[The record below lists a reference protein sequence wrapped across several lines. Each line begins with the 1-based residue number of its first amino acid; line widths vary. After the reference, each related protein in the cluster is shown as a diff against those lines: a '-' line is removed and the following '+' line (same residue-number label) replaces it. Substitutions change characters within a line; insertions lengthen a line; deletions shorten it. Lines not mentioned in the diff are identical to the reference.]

1 MREAKASIVHGY
13 HPARFEIKK
22 SASRIGGIGVNVAKL
37 RRVVSADGQQRQL
50 RRKAFANLAE
60 ASEISRIS
68 RVIHRVLP
76 RLQNVPA
83 VAAMR
88 IFQDSRA
95 PVARRHMRDRDVS
108 ERNAVPPFA

>member
-76 RLQNVPA
+76 RLQTLP
-83 VAAMR
+83 R
-88 IFQDSRA
+88 RSRDA
-95 PVARRHMRDRDVS
+95 HLSRFARPSGATAH
-108 ERNAVPPFA
+108 A